1 MLFRSICLVPFR
13 QYPFLTIHLH
23 YFIRCE
29 FFHIHERQG
38 GETGENKQIPHQ
50 YEAGRIIL
58 YGLAAILIVT
68 GARSAYSFGH
78 GIFYAPAM
86 EEEPGTVK
94 SVRLDG
100 DESVEE
106 VGKILKKAGLI
117 RDPRAFTLQAKCY
130 GYEVKAGT
138 YELNTSKDSKELI
151 DILKEDQDDTA
162 KEDTKS

>member
-1 MLFRSICLVPFR
+1 MSKITREINKISLFVIS
-13 QYPFLTIHLH
+13 TS
-23 YFIRCE
+23 
-29 FFHIHERQG
+29 
-38 GETGENKQIPHQ
+38 
-50 YEAGRIIL
+50 GRIIL

-86 EEEPGTVK
+86 EEEPGTEK

-117 RDPRAFTLQAKCY
+117 RDPRAFTIQAKCY

>member
-1 MLFRSICLVPFR
+1 MSKITREINKISLFVIS
-13 QYPFLTIHLH
+13 TS
-23 YFIRCE
+23 
-29 FFHIHERQG
+29 
-38 GETGENKQIPHQ
+38 
-50 YEAGRIIL
+50 GRIIL
-58 YGLAAILIVT
+58 YGLVLIVT

-86 EEEPGTVK
+86 EAEPGTEK
-94 SVRLDG
+94 SIKLDG

-117 RDPRAFTLQAKCY
+117 RDARTFTIQAKCY
-130 GYEVKAGT
+130 GYEVNAGT

-151 DILKEDQDDTA
+151 NILKENPDDTA

>member
-1 MLFRSICLVPFR
+1 MSKITREINKISLFVIS
-13 QYPFLTIHLH
+13 TS
-23 YFIRCE
+23 
-29 FFHIHERQG
+29 
-38 GETGENKQIPHQ
+38 
-50 YEAGRIIL
+50 GRIIL

-86 EEEPGTVK
+86 EEEPGTEK
-94 SVRLDG
+94 RIKPDG

-117 RDPRAFTLQAKCY
+117 RDPRTFTIQAKCY

-151 DILKEDQDDTA
+151 DILKESPEDAA

>member
-1 MLFRSICLVPFR
+1 MSKITREINKISLFVIS
-13 QYPFLTIHLH
+13 TS
-23 YFIRCE
+23 
-29 FFHIHERQG
+29 
-38 GETGENKQIPHQ
+38 
-50 YEAGRIIL
+50 GRIIL

-78 GIFYAPAM
+78 GSFYAPAM
-86 EEEPGTVK
+86 EAEPVTEK
-94 SVRLDG
+94 SVKLTG
-100 DESVEE
+100 NESVEE

-117 RDPRAFTLQAKCY
+117 RDPRTFTIQAKCY

-151 DILKEDQDDTA
+151 DILKESPEDAA

>member
-1 MLFRSICLVPFR
+1 MSKITREINKISLFVIS
-13 QYPFLTIHLH
+13 TS
-23 YFIRCE
+23 
-29 FFHIHERQG
+29 
-38 GETGENKQIPHQ
+38 
-50 YEAGRIIL
+50 GRIIL

-86 EEEPGTVK
+86 EAEPGTEK
-94 SVRLDG
+94 SVKLTG
-100 DESVEE
+100 NESVEE

-117 RDPRAFTLQAKCY
+117 RY

-151 DILKEDQDDTA
+151 DILKESPEDAA

>member
-1 MLFRSICLVPFR
+1 MSKITREINKISLFVIS
-13 QYPFLTIHLH
+13 TS
-23 YFIRCE
+23 
-29 FFHIHERQG
+29 
-38 GETGENKQIPHQ
+38 
-50 YEAGRIIL
+50 GRIIL
-58 YGLAAILIVT
+58 YGLAAVLIVT

-86 EEEPGTVK
+86 EAEPGTEK
-94 SVRLDG
+94 SIKLDG

-117 RDPRAFTLQAKCY
+117 RDARTFTIQAKCY
-130 GYEVKAGT
+130 G

-151 DILKEDQDDTA
+151 NILKENPDDTA

>member
-1 MLFRSICLVPFR
+1 MSKITREINKISLFVIS
-13 QYPFLTIHLH
+13 TS
-23 YFIRCE
+23 
-29 FFHIHERQG
+29 
-38 GETGENKQIPHQ
+38 
-50 YEAGRIIL
+50 GRIIL

-86 EEEPGTVK
+86 EAEPGTEK
-94 SVRLDG
+94 SVKLTG
-100 DESVEE
+100 NE

-117 RDPRAFTLQAKCY
+117 RDPRTFTIQAKCY

-151 DILKEDQDDTA
+151 DILKESPEDAA

>member
-1 MLFRSICLVPFR
+1 MSKITREINKISLFVIS
-13 QYPFLTIHLH
+13 TS
-23 YFIRCE
+23 
-29 FFHIHERQG
+29 
-38 GETGENKQIPHQ
+38 
-50 YEAGRIIL
+50 GRIIL

-86 EEEPGTVK
+86 EAEPGTEK
-94 SVRLDG
+94 SVKLTG
-100 DESVEE
+100 NESVEE

-117 RDPRAFTLQAKCY
+117 RDPQAKCY

-151 DILKEDQDDTA
+151 DILKESPEDAA